1 MCTHAPDTPFVVDNR
16 RLYLYGG
23 LIQSRVSNAT
33 TAEVMAR
40 VDMLRK
46 YKKMLPNLRI
56 YMTTVVM
63 RIPSY
68 NGDFEEPW

>member
-1 MCTHAPDTPFVVDNR
+1 
-16 RLYLYGG
+16 
-23 LIQSRVSNAT
+23 
-33 TAEVMAR
+33 MAR